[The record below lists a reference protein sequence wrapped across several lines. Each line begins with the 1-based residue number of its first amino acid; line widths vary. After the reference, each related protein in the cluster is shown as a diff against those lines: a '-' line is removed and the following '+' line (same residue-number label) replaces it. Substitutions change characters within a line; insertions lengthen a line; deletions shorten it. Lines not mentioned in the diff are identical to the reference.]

1 MGLAMPNLNLMM
13 SIGTFLLL
21 IFWFIDPGFKLGI
34 QNFQKNKVAL
44 LLVGILFLHLI
55 WLINT
60 ENLGYA
66 FKDIRI
72 KAPLIVFGIVLGSV
86 KFTKEQIKLFFISL
100 SIGVWVACGMAYY
113 KYFQTDIGVFDHR
126 DIVTGISH
134 IRLSLLMVALVI
146 GIINFWKS
154 FSTPFKI
161 YYSLVLI
168 NVLIFFQVLQS
179 LTGLATLG
187 LILFISFFVI
197 LKKRF
202 GKRSLIISSAV
213 CLVIFMIGLVSVIVT
228 YQSYFTPVERVSEL
242 DAQTVNGN
250 DYYHQKD
257 VRLVENGHYI
267 FMNICEP
274 ELVNA
279 WNSRSEIK
287 LGMNEEESG
296 LRDRLIRY
304 LTSKGLKKDSLGVMH
319 LTERDIENIQSGYPA
334 VIYTEKSGIFLRIHS
349 FLFAYHVYSNTG
361 YASGYSF
368 FQRMVYWQVA
378 MEIIEK
384 NFFFGVGTGD
394 VKDAFKEVYAAD
406 HYDLDEKYWLRAHN
420 QFLTFFVSFG
430 VFGLAYFIYFFVQAF
445 RFNRKSYLAWSISLL
460 ALLSCLTEDTLETQA
475 GVAFFGFFLALF
487 SVSAKE
493 Q

>member
-13 SIGTFLLL
+13 SIGTFLML
-21 IFWFIDPGFKLGI
+21 IFWFIDPGFQLGI
-34 QNFQKNKVAL
+34 QNFKKNRAAL
-44 LLVGILFLHLI
+44 FLVGILLLHLI

-60 ENLGYA
+60 ENLDYA

-72 KAPLIVFGIVLGSV
+72 KAPLIVFGMVLGSV
-86 KFTKEQIKLFFISL
+86 KFTKEQIILFFLSL

-113 KYFQTDIGVFDHR
+113 NYFETDIGIFDHR

-154 FSTPFKI
+154 FSTSFKI

-168 NVLIFFQVLQS
+168 NVIIFFQVLQS

-197 LKKRF
+197 LNKRY
-202 GKRSLIISSAV
+202 GKRTVLISAAGFIV
-213 CLVIFMIGLVSVIVT
+213 LFTIALVSVIAT
-228 YQSYFTPVERVSEL
+228 YQSYFKPVENISEL

-250 DYYHQKD
+250 DYYHQRD

-274 ELVNA
+274 EMVRT
-279 WNSRSEIK
+279 WNSRSEFK
-287 LGMNEEESG
+287 LGMNEGSSG

-319 LTERDIENIQSGYPA
+319 LTERDIENIESGYPSE
-334 VIYTEKSGIFLRIHS
+334 IYTEKSGIFLRIHS

-378 MEIIEK
+378 MEIIEE
-384 NFFFGVGTGD
+384 NFLFGVGTGD
-394 VKDAFKEVYAAD
+394 VKEAFKETYAKGY
-406 HYDLDEKYWLRAHN
+406 YDLDEKYWLRAHN

-430 VFGLAYFIYFFVQAF
+430 VFGLAYFIFFFVQAF
-445 RFNRKSYLAWSISLL
+445 RYNRKSYLAWAITLL
-460 ALLSCLTEDTLETQA
+460 AFLSCITEDTLETQA

-487 SVSAKE
+487 SVSE
-493 Q
+493 DD